1 MSNGQGHNVLTRYV
15 TNILAYNYIY
25 ITHSKKKHLA
35 HFGSAC
41 EILDSEIKN
50 GMSMFII
57 VAAESSEKLSPPFP
71 QPKSS

>member
-1 MSNGQGHNVLTRYV
+1 M
-15 TNILAYNYIY
+15 Y

-35 HFGSAC
+35 HFGSVC
-41 EILDSEIKN
+41 EILDSEIKK

-71 QPKSS
+71 EPKSS